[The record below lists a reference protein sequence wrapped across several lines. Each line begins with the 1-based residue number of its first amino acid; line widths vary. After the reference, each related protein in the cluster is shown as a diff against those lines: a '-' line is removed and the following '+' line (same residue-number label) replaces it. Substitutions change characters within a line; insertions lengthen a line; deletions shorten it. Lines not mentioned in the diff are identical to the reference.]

1 MKKLKTVL
9 IGCGAIAVA
18 HTDVMKRLDGNIVAV
33 CDIDKEKAI
42 RHCERFGLHAKI
54 YTDYRQML
62 DIEEPDVAHILT
74 PHYLHTEMIVEVLG
88 RNIHCLCEK
97 PLYIK
102 PEDYGVIDEAVT
114 NSKAM
119 LGVCFQHRYI
129 ANNQYV
135 KQQVEAEGFE
145 GAAAFQ
151 AWHKDAAYY
160 ASGDWRGRY
169 ATEGGALLINQAI
182 HCIDQFIWFG
192 GMPKTVTANLATHTL
207 ADCIEAED
215 TAELFFDYGNGIVS
229 QLYATNTAVS
239 NFTGVMNVRT
249 GGGNYE
255 FHAKQLLKNNEFVVV
270 NIDSVDID
278 GKSYWGIGHYNLIRH
293 YYECVKTGEHF
304 PIDHQEASKAVKIVL
319 AAGRSHGQPV
329 EIEK

>member
-1 MKKLKTVL
+1 MRELKTVL

-18 HTDVMKRLDGNIVAV
+18 HTDVLNRLGGNIVAV
-33 CDIDKEKAI
+33 CDIDTQKAEK
-42 RHCERFGLHAKI
+42 HCERFGIHPKI
-54 YTDYRQML
+54 YSDYRQML
-62 DIEEPDVAHILT
+62 DQEKPDVAHILT

-102 PEDYGVIDEAVT
+102 SEEYGVIDEAVK

-135 KQQVEAEGFE
+135 KQQVEKEGFE

-151 AWHKDAAYY
+151 AWHKDATYY
-160 ASGDWRGRY
+160 ASGDWRGKY
-169 ATEGGALLINQAI
+169 ATEGGALLINQAM
-182 HCIDQFIWFG
+182 HSIDQLVWFG
-192 GMPKTVTANLATHTL
+192 GMPKRVTANLATHTL

-215 TAELFFDYGNGIVS
+215 TAELFFDYGNGVVS

-255 FHAKQLLKNNEFVVV
+255 FHSKQLLKNNEFVVV
-270 NIDSVDID
+270 NMDTVDID

-293 YYECVKTGEHF
+293 YYECIKTGERF
-304 PIDHQEASKAVKIVL
+304 PIDHTEAAKAVKIVL
-319 AAGRSHGQPV
+319 AAGQSHGQPI
-329 EIEK
+329 EIK

>member
-1 MKKLKTVL
+1 MKELKTVL

-18 HTDVMKRLDGNIVAV
+18 HTDVLKRLGGNIVAV
-33 CDIDKEKAI
+33 CDIDREKAH
-42 RHCERFGLHAKI
+42 RHCERFGLQVPI
-54 YTDYRQML
+54 YTDYLEML
-62 DIEEPDVAHILT
+62 DAEQPDVAHILT
-74 PHYLHTEMIVEVLG
+74 PHYLHAQMIVQVLG

-97 PLYIK
+97 PLYIR
-102 PEDYGVIDEAVT
+102 PEEYDLIDSAV
-114 NSKAM
+114 KASRAQ

-135 KQQVEAEGFE
+135 KQQVEVEGFR

-160 ASGDWRGRY
+160 ASGDWRGKY

-182 HCIDQFIWFG
+182 HCIDQLIWFG
-192 GMPKTVTANLATHTL
+192 GMPKTVTANLTTHML

-215 TAELFFDYGNGIVS
+215 TAELFFDYGDGVVS

-249 GGGNYE
+249 EGGNYE

-270 NIDSVDID
+270 NMENVDIEV
-278 GKSYWGIGHYNLIRH
+278 KSYWGIGHYNLINH
-293 YYECVKTGEHF
+293 YYSCVESGEHF
-304 PIDHQEASKAVKIVL
+304 PVDHKEASKAVKVVL
-319 AAGRSHGQPV
+319 AAGRSKGQPV
-329 EIEK
+329 TVE

>member
-1 MKKLKTVL
+1 MKELKTVL

-18 HTDVMKRLDGNIVAV
+18 HTDVLKRLGGNIVAV
-33 CDIDKEKAI
+33 CDIDREKAEK
-42 RHCERFGLHAKI
+42 HCQRFGLQVPI
-54 YTDYRQML
+54 YTDYLQML
-62 DIEEPDVAHILT
+62 DQEQPDVAHILT

-102 PEDYGVIDEAVT
+102 PEEYDRIDSAVKT
-114 NSKAM
+114 SKAQ

-129 ANNQYV
+129 ANNRYV
-135 KQQVEAEGFE
+135 KQQVDVEGFR

-160 ASGDWRGRY
+160 ASGDWRGKY

-182 HCIDQFIWFG
+182 HCIDQLIWFG

-215 TAELFFDYGNGIVS
+215 TAELFLDYGDGVVS

-249 GGGNYE
+249 DGGNYE

-270 NIDSVDID
+270 NMESVDIN
-278 GKSYWGIGHYNLIRH
+278 GKSYWGIGHYNLIKH
-293 YYECVKTGEHF
+293 YYECVATGTKF
-304 PIDHQEASKAVKIVL
+304 PVDHIEAAKAVKIVL
-319 AAGRSHGQPV
+319 AAGCSKGQPV
-329 EIEK
+329 TI